1 MPHDGG
7 TVLLRDIQADAGM
20 VSLQFSGVPGLG
32 VVDLLVLEVSK
43 KPLINLV
50 WLGVI
55 LICVGTFVSF
65 VRRRRLQF
73 SRTTGQ

>member
-1 MPHDGG
+1 MD
-7 TVLLRDIQADAGM
+7 
-20 VSLQFSGVPGLG
+20 

-55 LICVGTFVSF
+55 MVCGGTFVSF
-65 VRRRRLQF
+65 VRRRKMQF
-73 SRTTGQ
+73 ALVRPGSPTE